1 MSYTPDEIKKIQNL
15 RKELN
20 ASISLCSKV
29 LIESEWNEIEARTLI
44 IKEFEKIALKKK
56 DNRINHSL
64 IFISVKPKYISYI
77 ILGCETDFSL
87 NNEKFYEC
95 GTLLVNADNDNIENL
110 NKIIVP
116 YIGAL
121 GENIQITKFEKIDIN
136 DNYSYY
142 LHNPIKDHCGTAL
155 SIIQL
160 SNGEENS
167 EIGKRLAQHICVFKP
182 KTIEEFYNEKFLF
195 HEEILVKDI
204 LNYKKLKEFIEDL
217 IKVDYSSLEEM
228 KKNENVKKY
237 SYIESFLSQIMQ
249 HIFIFKPK
257 TMNDFLKQKWLI
269 NSSIIVEQLFTEIH
283 INNFYLY
290 EV

>member
-95 GTLLVNADNDNIENL
+95 GTALVNSNNENIENL
-110 NKIIVP
+110 NAIIVP

-121 GENIQITKFEKIDIN
+121 GENIQITKFEKISIN
-136 DNYSYY
+136 DNAYYY
-142 LHNPIKDHCGTAL
+142 LHNSIKDCCGTAL
-155 SIIQL
+155 SIVQL
-160 SNGEENS
+160 NNTEENL
-167 EIGKRLAQHICVFKP
+167 EIGKRLAQHICVFKS
-182 KTIEEFYNEKFLF
+182 KTIEELYKEKFLF
-195 HEEILVKDI
+195 DEKVTVSDI
-204 LNYKKLKEFIEDL
+204 LNYKKLKEFIQDL
-217 IKVDYSSLEEM
+217 IEANYNSLEEM
-228 KKNENVKKY
+228 KKNENVKQY
-237 SYIESFLSQIMQ
+237 SYIENFLSQIMQ

-269 NSSIIVEQLFTEIH
+269 NSSIIVEQLLEEIH
-283 INNFYLY
+283 INKFYLY